1 MYCSPRAGDFFNWL
15 PRAQSAIGTRQ
26 LTRLRRIFNIMK
38 TNNKI
43 HYLASTFLI
52 ASLALTAIGSGSNG
66 EYPDSDDPLPAAQ
79 SYKISSEEQLFVEP
93 NFLEFKDYIEHSI
106 VGETGFLAIKTP
118 PNKRHVVVSRMWIFV
133 TAYSSTPDQTDDT
146 PFITASGSHVRD
158 GIIAANFLSIG
169 TKVRFPTMYG
179 DKIFVVEDR
188 MNPRYTYRADIWMR
202 TREEAKQFGLRNL
215 SIEVIREI

>member
-1 MYCSPRAGDFFNWL
+1 
-15 PRAQSAIGTRQ
+15 
-26 LTRLRRIFNIMK
+26 MK
-38 TNNKI
+38 TKNQTQT
-43 HYLASTFLI
+43 LASTFLI
-52 ASLALTAIGSGSNG
+52 ASFALTLAGHGSVEVSSDI
-66 EYPDSDDPLPAAQ
+66 EDSLPIAK
-79 SYKISSEEQLFVEP
+79 SYKITSEEYLFVKPE
-93 NFLEFKDYIEHSI
+93 FFEFKEYIAHI
-106 VGETGFLAIKTP
+106 TIGETGFLAIKSP
-118 PNKRHVVVSRMWIFV
+118 PNKTQVVVSRMWIFV

-202 TREEAKQFGLRNL
+202 TRHEAKQFGLRNL
-215 SIEVIREI
+215 PIEVIREI

>member
-1 MYCSPRAGDFFNWL
+1 
-15 PRAQSAIGTRQ
+15 
-26 LTRLRRIFNIMK
+26 MK
-38 TNNKI
+38 TKNQTQT
-43 HYLASTFLI
+43 LPSTFLI
-52 ASLALTAIGSGSNG
+52 VSLAFTLVGTGSTEVSPNI
-66 EYPDSDDPLPAAQ
+66 EDPLPISQ
-79 SYKISSEEQLFVEP
+79 SYGISSEEYLFMKPE
-93 NFLEFKDYIEHSI
+93 FFEFKEYIAHI
-106 VGETGFLAIKTP
+106 TIGETGFLAIKSP
-118 PNKRHVVVSRMWIFV
+118 PNKTQVVVSRMWIFV

-158 GIIAANFLSIG
+158 GIIAANFLRIG

-215 SIEVIREI
+215 PIEVIREI